1 MANLYDV
8 HHQVGVDEQRKYVI
22 AADEA
27 DVRAYLA
34 DQEANSVIE
43 PNWTIFDMGVVEGT
57 PGTFGPTQLTKDPV
71 AGVWN
76 ETA

>member
-1 MANLYDV
+1 MPNLFEV
-8 HHQVGVDEQRKYVI
+8 HHQIGEDEQRKFVI
-22 AADEA
+22 AVDEP
-27 DVRAYLA
+27 DVRAYLT
-34 DQEANSVIE
+34 DQETAGAIE